1 MYDIAASSLVD
12 TVKAHSN
19 TLWSMQVRSDEQVL
33 VTGSADKDVKFWELK
48 QETSENVCMVTTVMR
63 NFLRPLLGAKDF
75 EVNTCTDAEVDGRSP
90 ICTV

>member
-48 QETSENVCMVTTVMR
+48 QETSENVCMVIIVMR
-63 NFLRPLLGAKDF
+63 KLLRSLLGTKGF
-75 EVNTCTDAEVDGRSP
+75 EVDARTDAEVDR
-90 ICTV
+90 